1 MGFVPARMVPGLGGD
16 ARSSRA
22 GQQRGDGDRVCGR
35 GRMRITGAIDV
46 VMPSCECSSR
56 ARRRR
61 DAVAACRAHQDHL
74 ALAAGIADHRVTVSW
89 NT

>member
-1 MGFVPARMVPGLGGD
+1 
-16 ARSSRA
+16 
-22 GQQRGDGDRVCGR
+22 
-35 GRMRITGAIDV
+35 MRITGVIDV

-61 DAVAACRAHQDHL
+61 DAVAACRARQDHL